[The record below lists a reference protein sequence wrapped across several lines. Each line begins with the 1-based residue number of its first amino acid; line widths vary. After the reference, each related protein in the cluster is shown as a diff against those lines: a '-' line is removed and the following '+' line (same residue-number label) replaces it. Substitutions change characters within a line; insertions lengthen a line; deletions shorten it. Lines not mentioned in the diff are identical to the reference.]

1 VTASALSPLVPAAL
15 AEHLTAQGTALPS
28 VDRRSAAVVFADI
41 SGFTALSE
49 RLAARGT
56 AAGAE
61 ELSRLLNACFGHA
74 VDVIARHGGDILRFA
89 GDAPIAVFPPDD
101 DSHGLDGAVARAA
114 SCALALQDAMA
125 DLRRTDAVDLAIRVG
140 VGAGAAVSMVV
151 GGVDGRR
158 EFVLGGECL
167 QSAVNALELA
177 DPGQVVLAAAAARW
191 LSSDSC
197 AHEALAG
204 GAWRIRTAP
213 PLPTVFTTAA
223 LHQNDL
229 DPAAIRPFISRA
241 VLARIDAGQ
250 SDWVAELRRVT
261 TLFIA
266 IHGVELSVADD
277 CGRIHTAFEAIQRAV
292 YEAAGSINQF
302 LVDDKGVVVV
312 AAWGVPG
319 RTHED
324 DAGRAASAALH
335 VAARL
340 QSIGV
345 GCGLATGRVFC
356 GWRGNQRRREFALI
370 GSIVSVAARLAA
382 CADGILC
389 DRATRDL
396 AARRLEFESAGD
408 VQLKGLRAPLAVYR
422 PLASSRLG
430 AFTHR
435 DARAA
440 DGGGQLVGRAAERAR
455 IDSALDEL
463 RRGQGATIVIEGEA
477 GVGKSSLITCAIER
491 AVAQGITVLTGAG
504 NSVAASE
511 PYLAMRTPVE
521 ALLKLPPHGAAPDR
535 LAAFERAVASRPQV
549 GERAPLV
556 ASVAGVA
563 VPDTPLTA
571 RMTESLRFENTR
583 DVIVRLLQQEAG
595 RTPTLLVIDDGHWL
609 DSASWGIVL
618 AAHRRIAN
626 LLVLVGAR
634 PFAENPPLELQAIR
648 RSRRTHSWRLDRLD
662 DAETIELAC
671 RMLQV
676 DVLPSPVVRLLQS
689 KTAGHPLFVA
699 ELTRSLR
706 DGGFL
711 TVEGRVARLT
721 RDAHDLDQH
730 AFPETVHDVVAGR
743 LDRLTPAQQL
753 TVKVASVAGADF
765 SSRVVADA
773 HPIERDES
781 TLRDDLAALVREGI
795 LVPEDDRGDRYAFR
809 HSVIQDVAYG
819 LLLSEQRRA
828 LHRSI
833 AEWHERDGANQPLQS
848 LLAHHW
854 MQAGD
859 VPRALDAMERA
870 GARVAADGAA
880 RETIRFFQQ
889 ALSLAD
895 ASGFP
900 VAPLRRARWLRELGQ
915 AHLLNSTPDR
925 AREALNAAVALVG
938 RPWPRSRVGFVG
950 RLARELARQSLH
962 LVHPPRPVSDDNGRG
977 VLEVDALN
985 SIANQAYFNQDQ
997 LEQLTSIL
1005 AGINVAERTGN
1016 TAAMCR
1022 SYASGGYIVS
1032 LFGFER
1038 LARRWWDR
1046 AAQARE
1052 PGAISHA
1059 FLSQAMHAVDTT
1071 RWDDAERL
1079 ALRALEV
1086 AIEAGAHLDA
1096 VNALFALMFAL
1107 SNRGDL
1113 EATLE
1118 RAREALAAAQA
1129 AHLEHRQVWC
1139 HHSIATSL
1147 IAMEQ
1152 NADAWVHTRQAID
1165 LMADVT
1171 DPLTIATHMA
1181 HRVEFALVAGDLVEA
1196 GDFATRLLAHVTRNP
1211 PAMMGTFNVFFHLV
1225 EFFLVKWQDGLRAGG
1240 DVGLARDSARTVHR
1254 RLRQYARLFPIARPA
1269 EARIGALILGLEGA
1283 ERRKA
1288 RSLRRSLALASEYR
1302 MPIEEGLA
1310 HQELG
1315 ALANVPPAERARH
1328 LNRARE
1334 LFASHGQLRRQHR
1347 VESMMAATGD
1357 AVGVA

>member
-1 VTASALSPLVPAAL
+1 M
-15 AEHLTAQGTALPS
+15 
-28 VDRRSAAVVFADI
+28 FADI

-49 RLAARGT
+49 RLAERDT

-89 GDAPIAVFPPDD
+89 GDAEIAVFPPDD
-101 DSHGLDGAVARAA
+101 DRDELDGAVARAA
-114 SCALALQDAMA
+114 ACALALQDALA
-125 DLRRTDAVDLAIRVG
+125 DLRRTDALDLAIRVG

-167 QSAVNALELA
+167 QSALDALALA
-177 DPGQVVLAAAAARW
+177 APGQVVLAAAAARW
-191 LSSDSC
+191 LASDSC
-197 AHEALAG
+197 THDALAG

-213 PLPTVFTTAA
+213 PLPTTIAA
-223 LHQNDL
+223 PHQNDL

-241 VLARIDAGQ
+241 VIERIDAGQ

-261 TLFIA
+261 TLFIT
-266 IHGVELSVADD
+266 IHGVELSMADD

-340 QSIGV
+340 GSIGV

-382 CADGILC
+382 RSDGILC

-408 VQLKGLRAPLAVYR
+408 VQLKGLRTPLAAYR
-422 PLASSRLG
+422 PLASSRSG
-430 AFTHR
+430 AFTDR
-435 DARAA
+435 GARAA
-440 DGGGQLVGRAAERAR
+440 DGGQMVGRTAERAK
-455 IDSALDEL
+455 IDGALDEL

-477 GVGKSSLITCAIER
+477 GVGKSSLIACAIER
-491 AVAQGITVLTGAG
+491 AIAQGITVLTGAG

-521 ALLKLPPHGAAPDR
+521 ALLKLPPRGAEPER
-535 LAAFERAVASRPQV
+535 LAAFERALASLPQV
-549 GERAPLV
+549 GDRAPLV
-556 ASVAGVA
+556 ASVAGVV

-583 DVIVRLLQQEAG
+583 DVIVQLLQQEAAG
-595 RTPTLLVIDDGHWL
+595 APTLLVIDDGHWL
-609 DSASWGIVL
+609 DSASWGIML

-634 PFAENPPLELQAIR
+634 PFAENPPLELDAIR

-711 TVEGRVARLT
+711 AVEGRVARLT
-721 RDAHDLDQH
+721 RDAHDLDQQ

-743 LDRLTPAQQL
+743 LDRLTPALQL
-753 TVKVASVAGADF
+753 TVKVASVAGAAF
-765 SSRVVADA
+765 SSRVVADT
-773 HPIERDES
+773 HPIVRDED
-781 TLRDDLAALVREGI
+781 TLRDDLTALVREGI
-795 LVPEDDRGDRYAFR
+795 LVPEDGRGDRYAFR

-848 LLAHHW
+848 LLAYHW

-859 VPRALDAMERA
+859 VLRALDAMERA
-870 GARVAADGAA
+870 GARAAADGAA

-895 ASGFP
+895 ASGVP

-925 AREALNAAVALVG
+925 AREALGAAVALVG

-962 LVHPPRPVSDDNGRG
+962 LVHPPRPASGDDARG

-1079 ALRALEV
+1079 ALHALEV

-1113 EATLE
+1113 DGTLQ

-1152 NADAWVHTRQAID
+1152 NADAWFHTRQAID

-1171 DPLTIATHMA
+1171 DPLTIVTHMA
-1181 HRVEFALVAGDLVEA
+1181 HRVEFALVAGNLVEA

-1225 EFFLVKWQDGLRAGG
+1225 EFFLVKWQDDLRTGG
-1240 DVGLARDSARTVHR
+1240 DVGLARDGARTVHR
-1254 RLRQYARLFPIARPA
+1254 KLRQYARLFPIARPA

-1283 ERRKA
+1283 EQGKA

-1315 ALANVPPAERARH
+1315 ALAIVPPAERAQH
-1328 LNRARE
+1328 LHRARE

-1357 AVGVA
+1357 TVGVA